1 MEEMTMEVSKD
12 VVYRCVAGEHILIP
26 VGKASLGKNG
36 MYILSE
42 VGGLVWKGLSDG
54 KDPDQIIA
62 QILDEYDVDEKTARK
77 DTAALIDRLEK
88 AGLLTK

>member
-1 MEEMTMEVSKD
+1 MEVSKD

-54 KDPDQIIA
+54 KALDQIIA
-62 QILDEYDVDEKTARK
+62 QILDEYDVDEKTAWE
-77 DTAALIDRLEK
+77 DAAALIEQLEK
-88 AGLLTK
+88 SGLIMK

>member
-1 MEEMTMEVSKD
+1 MEVSKD

-26 VGKASLGKNG
+26 VGNASLGKNG

-42 VGGLVWKGLSDG
+42 VGGLIWKGLSDG
-54 KDPDQIIA
+54 KNMDQIIE

-77 DTAALIDRLEK
+77 DADALVERLEK
-88 AGLLTK
+88 AGLVRK

>member
-1 MEEMTMEVSKD
+1 MEVSKD

-26 VGKASLGKNG
+26 VGSAALGKNG

-42 VGGLVWKGLSDG
+42 VGGLIWKGLSEG
-54 KDPDQIIA
+54 KDMEQIIE

-77 DTAALIDRLEK
+77 DADALVERLEK
-88 AGLLTK
+88 AGLVRK

>member
-1 MEEMTMEVSKD
+1 MEVSKD

-26 VGKASLGKNG
+26 VGSAALEKNG

-42 VGGLVWKGLSDG
+42 VGGLIWKGLSDG
-54 KDPDQIIA
+54 KDMEQIIE

-77 DTAALIDRLEK
+77 DADALVERLEK
-88 AGLLTK
+88 AGLVRK